1 MDNDKRVNTVG
12 KWNSYKHMCL
22 IIEHQNMTQKLTE
35 MKGEIKI
42 IVGGFNT
49 LFAILGRKTKC
60 KIKRESKI
68 WITL

>member
-1 MDNDKRVNTVG
+1 
-12 KWNSYKHMCL
+12 MCL

-49 LFAILGRKTKC
+49 LFAILDRKTKC